1 MEFIAAIV
9 IGIIVIMSV
18 NKMIDWNLEQRRTT
32 NKEYEY
38 KYGTPLNAD
47 LIKQSIKFNGFE
59 PMVEDNS
66 WYVFKIQGK
75 DYYVCYRNIP
85 YLQFYKRFEFNQ
97 SDPDFQIDLVKTA
110 AYKIN
115 QDTLNGRIIFSDNPE
130 EKHLAYQVFAVEMT
144 YEHLCVSL
152 MAYIRMLDD
161 LIERHYNEYRNLIRE
176 RQKLDQ
182 SISSINEQ
190 AQCRVILS

>member
-1 MEFIAAIV
+1 MEYIAAIV

-18 NKMIDWNLEQRRTT
+18 NKMIDWNLEQKRTT

-38 KYGTPLNAD
+38 KYGTPLTAD
-47 LIKQSIKFNGFE
+47 LIKLAIKFNGFE

-75 DYYVCYRNIP
+75 NYYVCYGNIP
-85 YLQFYKRFEFNQ
+85 YLQFYKIYEYNQ
-97 SDPDFQIDLVKTA
+97 SDPDFQLDLVKTA
-110 AYKIN
+110 ANKIN
-115 QDTLNGRIIFSDNPE
+115 QDTLNGRIIFNDNPE
-130 EKHLAYQVFAVEMT
+130 GKFLEYQVFAVEMT
-144 YEHLCVSL
+144 YEHMCVSF
-152 MAYIRMLDD
+152 MTYIRMLDE
-161 LIERHYNEYRNLIRE
+161 LVERHYNEYRNLIRE
-176 RQKLDQ
+176 RQELDQ